1 MNTTVT
7 ELPFLAYNFASA
19 VNCVPMPPLFVG
31 PSNSHVIK
39 TIFSFFRPLVSF
51 QRRSFS
57 FDACFAAE
65 MSGKPVENFG
75 DDSDDDFGSLSS
87 AETTG
92 IVVLVDENTIKKT
105 RKKTSKK

>member
-39 TIFSFFRPLVSF
+39 TIFIFFRPLVSF

-75 DDSDDDFGSLSS
+75 DDSDDFGSLSS

>member
-1 MNTTVT
+1 VNTTVT
-7 ELPFLAYNFASA
+7 KLPFLAYNFARA

-31 PSNSHVIK
+31 PSNSHVTK

-51 QRRSFS
+51 ARRSFS

-75 DDSDDDFGSLSS
+75 VDSDDDGSLSS
-87 AETTG
+87 AEKTG

-105 RKKTSKK
+105 RKKASKK

>member
-31 PSNSHVIK
+31 PSNSHVTK
-39 TIFSFFRPLVSF
+39 TTFNFFRPLVSF
-51 QRRSFS
+51 ARRSFS

-75 DDSDDDFGSLSS
+75 FDSDDDGSLSS

-92 IVVLVDENTIKKT
+92 IVVLVDENTIKET
-105 RKKTSKK
+105 GKKTSKK

>member
-75 DDSDDDFGSLSS
+75 DDSMILVLYPPQKQQVSS
-87 AETTG
+87 FSS
-92 IVVLVDENTIKKT
+92 T
-105 RKKTSKK
+105 RTR